1 MKGEALKK
9 AIKTKQ
15 QGIKQIAE
23 IEDTETHVVIDY
35 GKRQLII
42 YTNRATVM
50 NRLQRA
56 GYEPVSEDKVDRE
69 IYSRTYV
76 FPTKDIGNFM
86 RTGIFKYD

>member
-1 MKGEALKK
+1 MKEEALKK

-23 IEDTETHVVIDY
+23 IEDTETSIVIDY
-35 GKRQLII
+35 EKKQLII

-56 GYEPVSEDKVDRE
+56 GYKPVIEDKVDGE
-69 IYSRTYV
+69 ICSRTYV
-76 FPTKDIGNFM
+76 FPTKNIGNFM

>member
-35 GKRQLII
+35 EKRQLII

-56 GYEPVSEDKVDRE
+56 GYEHVSEDKVDGE

>member
-35 GKRQLII
+35 EKRQLII

-56 GYEPVSEDKVDRE
+56 GYEPVIENKVDGE